1 MVRAVKMRFLTLLAA
16 LFGAASAVPPALALG
31 GAAAGGDSALQPHL
45 VMVLSVQGARHGAC
59 TGTVIAPDI
68 VLTAAHCVAGNR
80 QVAVAYAENG
90 SHVLQRVHAKAINP
104 GFSGK
109 ARVSI
114 DLALIRLDG
123 RLPARFKPLPLDRGE
138 GLHAIGES
146 RRIAGFGLAV
156 DRDEAS
162 AGKLRSA
169 DVTILPRIFPR
180 FMRLGR
186 SDNAD
191 LSDLAICTGDSGGPV
206 IDGGLVVGV
215 VYGREKFANA
225 AMCGTI
231 AQAVRLAP
239 QRAWIDGVLSKWG
252 VRQQ

>member
-1 MVRAVKMRFLTLLAA
+1 MAALAA
-16 LFGAASAVPPALALG
+16 ACLPFGPAFALG
-31 GAAAGGDSALQPHL
+31 GAAAGADSVLQSHL
-45 VMVLSVQGARHGAC
+45 VMVLSVEGARHGAC
-59 TGTVIAPDI
+59 TGTVIAPDV
-68 VLTAAHCVAGNR
+68 VLTAAHCVSGNR

-90 SHVLQRVHAKAINP
+90 SHVLQRVRAKAINP

-109 ARVSI
+109 SRVSI
-114 DLALIRLDG
+114 DLALIKLDS
-123 RLPARFKPLPLDRGE
+123 PLPVRFRPLALDRGE
-138 GLHAIGES
+138 APHSVGAR

-169 DVTILPRIFPR
+169 DVSILPREFPR

-186 SDNAD
+186 AD
-191 LSDLAICTGDSGGPV
+191 DSTLSDLAICTGDSGGPV
-206 IDGGLVVGV
+206 IDGDLVVGV

-225 AMCGTI
+225 QTCGTI

-239 QRAWIDGVLSKWG
+239 QRAWIDGVLGKWG
-252 VRQQ
+252 GRR